1 MNALIILIFVC
12 AMYPR
17 NALLITFRHHQCHL
31 GTPCRSSGEKVHITL
46 CPQPSQSFNERA
58 MLSDHEKTSP
68 RLCVCNDARSCK
80 HTHTNHD
87 DSWIHDGIYFFF
99 ELTRPRTE
107 WCWCIV
113 DVSCFSLECESI
125 TRSSSQTYCQE
136 TKLIKVEI
144 TRILWRGWFSSVYI
158 YID

>member
-1 MNALIILIFVC
+1 MPCTSKMHYQLPFVIISVIWGPH
-12 AMYPR
+12 AD
-17 NALLITFRHHQCHL
+17 HL
-31 GTPCRSSGEKVHITL
+31 GKRCTSHYALSRAKVSMSEQCCLIMRKQAL
-46 CPQPSQSFNERA
+46 DF
-58 MLSDHEKTSP
+58 
-68 RLCVCNDARSCK
+68 VCNDARSCK

-125 TRSSSQTYCQE
+125 TRSSSQTYCQQ